1 MIPQHQGDMRM
12 LRSKSRRTM
21 IRQIGGALFCAFLA
35 APGAGLATSA
45 AAQDESVRVTFIIY
59 TAAGDPF
66 WNPVIHGAEE
76 AAKDRNVA
84 LDIQYADSD
93 PVKQNNLIETAIA
106 NQVDGIALVNWI
118 PNAFTANIAKA
129 RAAGIAVI
137 TFDTDDPKPN
147 ATESQAYVGQDFFA
161 AGKRIGKK
169 MIEAGKLSKGD
180 HVVCPVEDPDAF
192 YGTERYRGIK
202 SVLDESGITSERLD
216 ASPTMATA
224 LSRISEYLVGHPET
238 KAIIGL
244 GSVVTEVAPQAA
256 AEAKV
261 APAVGG
267 FDLSPGIVDNILS
280 GKMIA
285 TVDSGAYYEGYMPI
299 VMLHYFVKYG
309 VPPASIPIGGTIID
323 AANAGLVKQWAG
335 TYR

>member
-1 MIPQHQGDMRM
+1 MRSSR
-12 LRSKSRRTM
+12 LRNPLHS
-21 IRQIGGALFCAFLA
+21 LFGVLLSFLSIAFAWTVLSTT
-35 APGAGLATSA
+35 PAT
-45 AAQDESVRVTFIIY
+45 AQDEKVNVTFIIY

-76 AAKDRNVA
+76 AAKDRNVS
-84 LDIQYADSD
+84 LDIQYADQD

-106 NQVDGIALVNWI
+106 NKVDGIALVNWI
-118 PNAFTANIAKA
+118 PDAFTANIAKA
-129 RAAGIAVI
+129 RAAGIAVV

-161 AGKRIGKK
+161 AGQRIARK
-169 MIEAGKLSKGD
+169 MVEAGKLTKGD
-180 HVVCPVEDPDAF
+180 HVVAPVEDPDAF
-192 YGTERYRGIK
+192 YGTERFRGIK
-202 SVLDESGITSERLD
+202 AVLDEAGITSERLD

-224 LSRISEYLVGHPET
+224 LTRISQYLVGRPET

-256 AEAKV
+256 AEANV
-261 APAVGG
+261 TPAIGG
-267 FDLSPGIVDNILS
+267 FDLSPGIVDSILA

-285 TVDSGAYYEGYMPI
+285 TVDSGAYYEGYMPV

-309 VPPASIPIGGTIID
+309 VPPASIPIGGTVID
-323 AANAGLVKQWAG
+323 SSNAELVKKWAG

>member
-1 MIPQHQGDMRM
+1 M
-12 LRSKSRRTM
+12 LKSRLRRSLLLS
-21 IRQIGGALFCAFLA
+21 IAG
-35 APGAGLATSA
+35 GLALMSA
-45 AAQDESVRVTFIIY
+45 SIMGTDRVAAQEDKVDVTFIIY

-76 AAKDRNVA
+76 AAKDRGVTI
-84 LDIQYADSD
+84 DIQYADSD

-106 NQVDGIALVNWI
+106 NKVDGIALVNWL
-118 PNAFTANIAKA
+118 PDAFTANIAKA
-129 RAAGIAVI
+129 REAGIAVV

-147 ATESQAYVGQDFFA
+147 ATRSQAYVGQDFFA
-161 AGKRIGKK
+161 AGQRIARK
-169 MIEAGKLSKGD
+169 MIEAGQLKSGD
-180 HVVCPVEDPDAF
+180 HVVSPVEDPDAF
-192 YGTERYRGIK
+192 YGTERFRGIK
-202 SVLDESGITSERLD
+202 SVLDEAGITSERLD

-224 LSRISEYLVGHPET
+224 LTRISQYLVGRPET
-238 KAIIGL
+238 KAVIGL

-261 APAVGG
+261 NPVIGG
-267 FDLSPGIVDNILS
+267 FDLSPGIIDAILG

-309 VPPASIPIGGTIID
+309 VPPSSIPIGGTVID
-323 AANAGLVKQWAG
+323 ASNAALVKQWAG